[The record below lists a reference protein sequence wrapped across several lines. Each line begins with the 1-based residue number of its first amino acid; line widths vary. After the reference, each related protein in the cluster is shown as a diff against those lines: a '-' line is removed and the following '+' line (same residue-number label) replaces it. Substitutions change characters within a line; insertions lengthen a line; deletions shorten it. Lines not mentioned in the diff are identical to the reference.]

1 MNDSK
6 QPGKNAL
13 VRLVGVLIFLVA
25 LLAVFRFSGLSEHVT
40 LMTLHQRFVEDTAVG
55 MLLFVV
61 FFSLGNLVQVPG
73 WIFLAAAVLALGQVW
88 GGVATYVAAVVS
100 CAVTYGVIRLVGGD
114 ALRKIRNPWAQRL
127 LSQLHARPVR
137 SMALLRVLLQ
147 TLPAL
152 NYALALSGVTFADYM
167 LAAVLG
173 LPLPIAAYCLLFETL
188 AKLLHI
194 AVY

>member
-1 MNDSK
+1 MDEPQ
-6 QPGKNAL
+6 QPGNNGL
-13 VRLVGVLIFLVA
+13 LRLAGVLVFLAA
-25 LLAVFRFSGLSEHVT
+25 LLAVFRLSGLNDHLT
-40 LMTLHQRFVEDTAVG
+40 LMTLHQKFVDDMAAG
-55 MLLFVV
+55 MLLFIV

-88 GGVATYVAAVVS
+88 GGVVTYVAAVVS
-100 CAVTYGVIRLVGGD
+100 CAVTYGVIRLVGGN
-114 ALRKIRNPWAQRL
+114 ALRKIRSPRAQRL
-127 LSQLHARPVR
+127 LAQLHARPVR

-152 NYALALSGVTFADYM
+152 NYALALSGITFTDYM
-167 LAAVLG
+167 LAALLG
-173 LPLPIAAYCLLFETL
+173 LPLPIAVYCLLFETL